1 MRFIVYS
8 LGALLGAS
16 AVHAQ
21 DAVSIVQGVAAKAP
35 SAPSTTLWTMM
46 MAGGPAMIVL
56 GVMSVITVMLIIVF
70 TFTLR
75 RGAVVSAHFMNTAD
89 VLLKKRDYSGLLAI
103 SHRHSEAVARV
114 AQRTLDFMTKT
125 PGAGYEQA
133 REIAET
139 EGATI
144 AASLQH
150 RIVYLADIA
159 VLSPMV
165 GLFGTVI
172 GIVNCFGVLGAKV
185 TADAN
190 RNMALA
196 GGVGQALVATAT
208 GLILGIVAMVFYSIF
223 RGRVQSLVSDLEIAS
238 AHLIGIIGSNGSGSG
253 ESKGGSRSQS
263 IAAMVDEF

>member
-1 MRFIVYS
+1 MRFILYFT
-8 LGALLGAS
+8 GGLLAAS
-16 AVHAQ
+16 VVRAQ
-21 DAVSIVQGVAAKAP
+21 DAISIVQGVAAKAP
-35 SAPSTTLWTMM
+35 SGSTETLWSMLM
-46 MAGGPAMIVL
+46 KGGPAMIVL
-56 GVMSVITVMLIIVF
+56 GLMSVITVMLIVVF

-75 RGAVVSAHFMNTAD
+75 RGAIVTSHFMNTAD
-89 VLLKKRDYSGLLAI
+89 VLLKKGDYAGLLAI
-103 SHRHSEAVARV
+103 SHRHSEAIARV

-172 GIVNCFGVLGAKV
+172 GIVKSFGSLGI
-185 TADAN
+185 TASKLADTN
-190 RNMALA
+190 RNMLLA
-196 GGVGQALVATAT
+196 SGVSEALVATAT
-208 GLILGIVAMVFYSIF
+208 GLILGIVGMIFYSIF

-238 AHLIGIIGSNGSGSG
+238 AHLIGIIGSNSGA
-253 ESKGGSRSQS
+253 EKPRRSQS
-263 IAAMVDEF
+263 MSSIVDEF

>member
-1 MRFIVYS
+1 MRFIVY
-8 LGALLGAS
+8 LTGILLGAS
-16 AVHAQ
+16 AVQAQ

-35 SAPSTTLWTMM
+35 SSPSITLWNMIV
-46 MAGGPAMIVL
+46 AGGPAMIVL
-56 GVMSVITVMLIIVF
+56 GVMSVITVMLIVVF

-75 RGAVVSAHFMNTAD
+75 RGAIVSSHFMNTAD
-89 VLLKKRDYSGLLAI
+89 VLLKKRDYAGLLAI
-103 SHRHSEAVARV
+103 SQRHSEAVARV

-144 AASLQH
+144 AASLQN
-150 RIVYLADIA
+150 RIVYLADIG

-172 GIVNCFGVLGAKV
+172 GIINCFGVLGAKV
-185 TADAN
+185 VADTN

-196 GGVGQALVATAT
+196 GGVGQALVATAA
-208 GLILGIVAMVFYSIF
+208 GLILGITAMIFYSIF

-238 AHLIGIIGSNGSGSG
+238 AHLIGIIGSHG
-253 ESKGGSRSQS
+253 EAGRASKSQS
-263 IAAMVDEF
+263 MAAMVDEF